1 MTLELYHAEPRA
13 NSLKPVAALLE
24 KGLTY
29 TSHYVDLLNFE
40 QHEPWFVKINPNGQV
55 PVLVHDG
62 AVITESSVINEYLDD
77 VFPEK
82 PLRPAD
88 PAERARMRVFVKFTD
103 EYAFPA
109 FSIHGW
115 HRMVRRVAKAVP
127 PDRFEKLLERIP
139 LKEQR
144 DKWATVAGDSFSQ
157 DQLDEATRKIGVFCE
172 RLETAL
178 TEHEWTA
185 GSTYSLSDICAFCLA
200 PSAKMFWPQFCNPEK
215 TPRTIAW
222 IERIEARPAIKA
234 AMSGPDR
241 TAATLAK
248 LAEA

>member
-13 NSLKPVAALLE
+13 NSLKPLVALHE
-24 KGLTY
+24 KGLPF
-29 TSHYVDLLNFE
+29 TSHYVDLLKFE
-40 QHEPWFVKINPNGQV
+40 QHEPWFVKLNPNGQV

-62 AVITESSVINEYLDD
+62 ASITESSVINEYLDD

-88 PAERARMRVFVKFTD
+88 PVERAHMRVWVKFID

-109 FSIHGW
+109 LSMHGW
-115 HRMVRRVAKAVP
+115 HRMVRRVARAIPK
-127 PDRFEKLLERIP
+127 DKFEKLLERIP

-157 DQLDEATRKIGVFCE
+157 DQLDEATRKIGVFAAK
-172 RLETAL
+172 LEQSL
-178 TEHEWTA
+178 TEHEWLA
-185 GSTYSLSDICAFCLA
+185 GSSYSLADICAYCLA
-200 PSAKMFWPQFCNPEK
+200 PSIPMFWPQFCNPEATPK
-215 TPRTIAW
+215 TLAW
-222 IERIEARPAIKA
+222 IERIKERPAVKA
-234 AMSGPDR
+234 ATDMPDR
-241 TAATLAK
+241 TAATLAQ